1 MNKKT
6 KIFIDGKEGT
16 TGLRIYDR
24 LAAMEDIELIVLSE
38 EDRKNTEK
46 RKEAINASDVS
57 FLCLPDQAAIEAAEL
72 VENNNTVL
80 IDTSTAHRTDPE
92 WAYGMP
98 ELSEEL
104 KNKLI
109 NSKRIAVP
117 GCHASGFIALVYP
130 LIEKDFIAD
139 DVKLTCFS
147 LTGYSGGGKKMIA
160 QYDTIVVRDEALKA
174 PRQYGLTQNHKHLKE
189 MNAITGLKTKPVF
202 CPIVADYY
210 SGMEVTVP
218 IFKEDLLNGHTAED
232 IKELYKNKYNGKL
245 ITYKDVDEENGFMTA
260 NALSGYD
267 NMFVS
272 VKGNDDRIL
281 LTARYDNL
289 GKGASGAAVECL
301 NYILGRDITYGLDIK
316 E

>member
-1 MNKKT
+1 MENILLVNSCIKGREESRTYELATFFINKYVHGRKDVNIKEIAVNELNIKPFTKEMIAERDDEVKEKKT
-6 KIFIDGKEGT
+6 D
-16 TGLRIYDR
+16 
-24 LAAMEDIELIVLSE
+24 
-38 EDRKNTEK
+38 
-46 RKEAINASDVS
+46 
-57 FLCLPDQAAIEAAEL
+57 
-72 VENNNTVL
+72 
-80 IDTSTAHRTDPE
+80 
-92 WAYGMP
+92 
-98 ELSEEL
+98 
-104 KNKLI
+104 KLI
-109 NSKRIAVP
+109 
-117 GCHASGFIALVYP
+117 
-130 LIEKDFIAD
+130 
-139 DVKLTCFS
+139 KLAKEF
-147 LTGYSGGGKKMIA
+147 A

-301 NYILGRDITYGLDIK
+301 NYILGREFTYGLDIQ